1 MKIQIL
7 RKMKRINYK
16 PGMLLLAAFLLSFA
30 LNAQEVTK
38 DFHKEYKAD
47 KNTTLEISNRYGDVI
62 IENWDKDQ
70 VVIDVRVTVDV
81 DGKERAEKYL
91 SMIDVQ
97 FTEGAG
103 LITAKTIID
112 EDFKFSGWGRD
123 RKFSIDYRVKMPYVT
138 SLTLANR
145 YGNTDI
151 DELRGVANIDI
162 KYGNLSINK
171 LTRGNEKPINK
182 IAISYGKGNVDEA
195 VWLDIYARYCS
206 PLEITKSQAL
216 LIDSRYSKFRIGSTS
231 SIVSDSRYDT
241 YSVDN
246 MNNLVMEAGYTTTT
260 IGTLTKKL
268 SYEGSYASLNVETI
282 PGGFESLD
290 AEVRYTQ
297 VRLGISESANYRVE
311 GKASYGGIKLNEDR
325 FKYQKRIVEN
335 SSTEISGV
343 VGSEESPTSKVN
355 VSASYGS
362 IKLY

>member
-1 MKIQIL
+1 MKTQIL
-7 RKMKRINYK
+7 RKMKKTIYNQ
-16 PGMLLLAAFLLSFA
+16 GMLLLTACLLSFT
-30 LNAQEVTK
+30 LSAQEVSK

-70 VVIDVRVTVDV
+70 VVIDVKVTVDV
-81 DGKERAEKYL
+81 EGKERAEKYL

-97 FTEGAG
+97 FTEAPG

-123 RKFSIDYRVKMPYVT
+123 RKFSIDYTVKMPYVT
-138 SLTLANR
+138 NLTLANR

-151 DELRGVANIDI
+151 DELRGIANIDI

-182 IAISYGKGNVDEA
+182 IAVSYGKGTIEDA

-206 PLEITKSQAL
+206 PLEIVKSQAL
-216 LIDSRYSKFRIGSTS
+216 LFDSRYSKFKIGSTS
-231 SIVSDSRYDT
+231 SIVSDSKYDT
-241 YSVDN
+241 YSIEN
-246 MNNLVMEAGYTTTT
+246 MNNLVMETGYTTTN

-268 SYEGSYASLNVETI
+268 SYNGSYASLNIESVPE
-282 PGGFESLD
+282 GFESLD

-297 VRLGISESANYRVE
+297 VRLGISGSANYRVE

-343 VGSEESPTSKVN
+343 VGTEESPSSSVR